1 MIRRHR
7 LAMLVLSVTLSIG
20 SLASATTAHAAPRT
34 EQQVG
39 PVATGTFQTPPFYQ
53 IINQNSNKCL
63 TPLGNSTSPNA
74 LIVQRSCENRASHQW
89 SIISTVVSGQFALQN
104 RGSSFCMD
112 LQGQNFGTLVTQ
124 SNGLC
129 DFGVGTE
136 NWLLVASDTP
146 PYYRLQN
153 RINLCA
159 DVRDRSTADDARLQ
173 AIDCKVNERA
183 QRFLFQRQ

>member
-1 MIRRHR
+1 GDADAERDAVDRQ
-7 LAMLVLSVTLSIG
+7 
-20 SLASATTAHAAPRT
+20 PRFRDDRARC
-34 EQQVG
+34 
-39 PVATGTFQTPPFYQ
+39 PADRATGWPGSHRDLPDPPFYQ

-89 SIISTVVSGQFALQN
+89 SIISTVASGQFALQN

-153 RINLCA
+153 
-159 DVRDRSTADDARLQ
+159 
-173 AIDCKVNERA
+173 
-183 QRFLFQRQ
+183 